1 MFAFRGATESYPIY
15 FRNRH
20 RTVTEQS
27 RRPFWYDFRGGVKG
41 IGYSL
46 DITSDS
52 WPRGGGT
59 SYDGLYME
67 VPPKRGTFFK
77 RQVYDRV
84 RISLVVVCK
93 R

>member
-52 WPRGGGT
+52 WPRGGGLPT
-59 SYDGLYME
+59 TAYAWRFRPKGVPFSSVRCMTGL
-67 VPPKRGTFFK
+67 GFH
-77 RQVYDRV
+77 
-84 RISLVVVCK
+84 
-93 R
+93 